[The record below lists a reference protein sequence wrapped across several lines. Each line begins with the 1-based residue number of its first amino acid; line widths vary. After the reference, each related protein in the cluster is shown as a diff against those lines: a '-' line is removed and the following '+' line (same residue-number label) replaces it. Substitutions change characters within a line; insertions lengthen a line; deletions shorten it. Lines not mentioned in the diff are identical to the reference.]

1 MFEIF
6 YKLILDFLKAT
17 WVLSA
22 EMAPY
27 LLLGFIIG
35 GMLYAFLP
43 SGLIAKY
50 MGGESIASI
59 TRASLVGIPLPL
71 CSCGV
76 LPVAQ
81 TARQSGAGRG
91 PTLSFLIT
99 TPVTGVDSILATYAL
114 MGWLFTLVRI
124 MVSFVIGIFAGI
136 VSRFVPGQ
144 SQALEPLYCDSCE
157 MTKPAEGL
165 WLKSQKAFLYAF
177 SELPESLAGSVLV
190 GLLIGGAIAVFIS
203 PEIVNKYIGTG
214 FLGIIVSVL
223 VAIPLY
229 VCATGSI
236 PIASAMIFSGFSP
249 GAGLAFLIA
258 GPATNAVAVTTVKK
272 ILGTKSL
279 IIYLVMIFIGAV
291 GFGKLFDWLLPDSA
305 HLIKTIHIHGQ
316 EGLSW
321 FHQICAIFLVG
332 LLLTHKITSWVSS
345 LKSRKEMTMEAENK
359 IIFKVPDMSCEHCKK
374 AISQELLKN
383 HSIKSFAIDPNK
395 KLVMVSGEQELN
407 PETIIKDLEKIG
419 YKATQIEKE

>member
-1 MFEIF
+1 MDIVF
-6 YKLILDFLKAT
+6 KLVLDFLKAT
-17 WVLSA
+17 WLLSA

-35 GMLYAFLP
+35 GILYAFLP
-43 SGLIAKY
+43 SGLIARY
-50 MGGESIASI
+50 MGGESVASI
-59 TRASLVGIPLPL
+59 IRASLVGIPLPL

-81 TARQSGAGRG
+81 TARQSGAGKG

-114 MGWLFTLVRI
+114 MGWIFTLVRI
-124 MVSFVIGIFAGI
+124 MVSFVIGVFAGI
-136 VSRFVPGQ
+136 VSKLVPA
-144 SQALEPLYCDSCE
+144 QAQGLEPLYCDSCE

-165 WLKSQKAFLYAF
+165 WLKSKKAFFYSFA
-177 SELPESLAGSVLV
+177 ELPESLAGSVLI
-190 GLLIGGAIAVFIS
+190 GLLLGGAIAVFIS

-258 GPATNAVAVTTVKK
+258 GPATNAVAMTTVKK
-272 ILGTKSL
+272 ILGVKSL
-279 IIYLVMIFIGAV
+279 IIYLAVIFIGAI
-291 GFGKLFDWLLPDSA
+291 GFGKLFDLLLPDSVQA
-305 HLIKTIHIHGQ
+305 VKALHIHRQ
-316 EGLSW
+316 NGLSW
-321 FHQICAIFLVG
+321 FHQICAMFLVG
-332 LLLTHKITSWVSS
+332 LLLAYKITNWVSS
-345 LKSRKEMTMEAENK
+345 FKSRKEMAMEAENR
-359 IIFKVPDMSCEHCKK
+359 IIFKVPDMNCEHCKK

-383 HSIKSFAIDPNK
+383 YSIKSFAIDLKK
-395 KLVMVSGEQELN
+395 KLVMVSGGQELN

-419 YKATQIEKE
+419 YKATLIEKE